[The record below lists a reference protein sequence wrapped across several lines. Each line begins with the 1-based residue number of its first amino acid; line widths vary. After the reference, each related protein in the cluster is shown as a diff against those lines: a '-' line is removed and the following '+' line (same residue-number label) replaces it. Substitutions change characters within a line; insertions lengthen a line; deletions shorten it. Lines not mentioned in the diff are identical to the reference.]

1 MKKVSALA
9 IILLSIVLLPCYSQV
24 NGLDFTT
31 AIPFSSLTTTTDS
44 LFPWEQLIDSEDGIY
59 YITFK
64 QTPVGYKH
72 CLDKAKR
79 ILSDNGKSFSKDR
92 VVDDVLYP
100 SNIEGLTDY
109 QDMPFELRMSK
120 AEVSLGW
127 ELTDEYQLRVLCTD
141 EIFSVYL
148 IPPDMVQD

>member
-1 MKKVSALA
+1 MKIILSALA
-9 IILLSIVLLPCYSQV
+9 IILSCTVILPCYSQV
-24 NGLDFTT
+24 KGVDFTT
-31 AIPFSSLTTTTDS
+31 AIPFSSLADDD

-59 YITFK
+59 FINFK

-79 ILSDNGKSFSKDR
+79 ILSNYGKSFSKDR
-92 VVDDVLYP
+92 IVDDVMYP

-127 ELTDEYQLRVLCTD
+127 ELTDEYQLRVLCNN

-148 IPPDMVQD
+148 IPSDMVQDC